1 MAPTA
6 PLSKSK
12 MVAVSMIGLAV
23 EFTWASG
30 ESVII
35 PYLLSIGV
43 STAVAGLAFLSN
55 PLVTL
60 PVGPCLGRMSDN
72 CTSRCGRR
80 RPFIVGLTMVGM
92 VGLALLIAPSFACEH
107 SCVPAGNGTHGGNGT
122 HANRTHWDGTHE
134 NGGMARNAWNAGNIG
149 SVGNAGNSSAP
160 GAAFCP
166 TATQSGLP
174 SGFSWLVVFAFLG
187 FGVSDVSHDCLLGPG
202 RSMIMD
208 LASAEQADTANA
220 MFTGMQMVGRFLAL
234 SLGSVPLEAVL
245 GYDCAG
251 TAAGDVI
258 HMQAIMGLSAG
269 LLFLCSLCV
278 SEVPHRPHRASQG
291 GLEGGN
297 ARLLE
302 DPVNTGLG
310 DVPRISDA
318 EGGRGGG
325 ASAAGGGAKD
335 EGVDG
340 VEIPSLKTMAG
351 VRQHSGMP
359 TLLAVQ
365 LVGWMALMAQCF
377 YWTEWIGDYQVRL
390 ALPVK
395 GESDGCVCV
404 CVCVC

>member
-1 MAPTA
+1 
-6 PLSKSK
+6 
-12 MVAVSMIGLAV
+12 MIGLAV

-92 VGLALLIAPSFACEH
+92 VGLALLIAPSFACKH
-107 SCVPAGNGTHGGNGT
+107 SCVPAGNGTHGGGNGT
-122 HANRTHWDGTHE
+122 HGNRTHWDETRE
-134 NGGMARNAWNAGNIG
+134 NGGMAWNAWNAWNAGNTG
-149 SVGNAGNSSAP
+149 SVGSAGNSSAP

-220 MFTGMQMVGRFLAL
+220 VFTGMQMVGRFLAL

-245 GYDCAG
+245 GYECAG

-269 LLFLCSLCV
+269 LLFLCSLCSLCV
-278 SEVPHRPHRASQG
+278 SEVPHRPHGASRG

-302 DPVNTGLG
+302 DPVNAGLG

-318 EGGRGGG
+318 EGERGGG
-325 ASAAGGGAKD
+325 ASAAGGGAH
-335 EGVDG
+335 EG
-340 VEIPSLKTMAG
+340 
-351 VRQHSGMP
+351 R
-359 TLLAVQ
+359 
-365 LVGWMALMAQCF
+365 
-377 YWTEWIGDYQVRL
+377 
-390 ALPVK
+390 
-395 GESDGCVCV
+395 GEGAERAMRF
-404 CVCVC
+404 